1 MSDEPDPVVTELDL
15 PTTDA
20 DDELIVVHDEEGG
33 RYRALLGE
41 TQVAV
46 MHAAENDGVVTIT
59 AVIVD
64 ATVRGRGLATDLIAH
79 VLDELRDAGSKVIP
93 ECPEV
98 ERFLTHHP
106 EYADLVTRYREPS
119 R

>member
-1 MSDEPDPVVTELDL
+1 MADEPDPIASELDL
-15 PTTDA
+15 PAPDM
-20 DDELIVVHDEEGG
+20 DDEVVVVHDPERG

-41 TQVAV
+41 RQVAV
-46 MHAAENDGVVTIT
+46 MHATGEDGVVTIT

-64 ATVRGRGLATDLIAH
+64 ATLRGRGLATDLIAH

-98 ERFLTHHP
+98 VRFIEHHP
-106 EYADLVTRYREPS
+106 EYADLVAAS
-119 R
+119 